1 MGITLVASYR
11 SKPSSDEESG
21 LVLSVDSFEVTWV
34 GNLEGS
40 GPGNGDTLVNS
51 EGNKVGN
58 KLCIH

>member
-1 MGITLVASYR
+1 M
-11 SKPSSDEESG
+11 
-21 LVLSVDSFEVTWV
+21 VLSSGSFEVTWV